1 MKITKVLGS
10 RVLVQVIEEQA
21 SAETESGL
29 AIAPTSIN
37 PSFFKGEVIGIGP
50 MVTAFVVDT
59 VTEETKTGVVI
70 GDKVAFVK
78 YGYEDMG
85 DGQYLVEENSLLA
98 VYE

>member
-10 RVLVQVIEEQA
+10 RVLVKVIEDA
-21 SAETESGL
+21 AKPETDSGL
-29 AIAPTSIN
+29 VLAPTSVN

-50 MVTAFVVDT
+50 LAISMVVNGDNKP
-59 VTEETKTGVVI
+59 EEIGVKL